1 MAPYRFL
8 KGEVTPM
15 RLGGPIFKK
24 WNGPEEWAAAVR
36 AQGYRA
42 AYCPLP
48 ESADDATVRAFAEAA
63 AQADVVI
70 AEVGAWSNPLSPN
83 EETARAALRLC
94 QERLA
99 LADRIG
105 ARCCV
110 NIAGSRGEQWDGHD
124 PRNLTE
130 ETFNRIVDCVR
141 EIIDA
146 VKPTRTCYSLETMP
160 WMYPNSVASY
170 ERLLRAIDR
179 PTFAVHFDP
188 VNLVCSPELYYSTG
202 ALIRDFVE
210 RLGPQIKSCHAKDI
224 LLSGRLTTHLDET
237 RPGQG
242 GLDYHAFLGA
252 VATLDPDTPVM
263 LEHLPDEAE
272 YAAAAAHVRTVAGE
286 LGLNLDGS

>member
-1 MAPYRFL
+1 M
-8 KGEVTPM
+8 PM
-15 RLGGPIFKK
+15 RLGGPIFAK
-24 WNGPEEWAAAVR
+24 WDGPEEWAAAVR
-36 AQGYRA
+36 ALGYRA

-48 ESADDATVRAFAEAA
+48 ESADDATVRAFEQAA

-83 EETARAALRLC
+83 EETSKTALRLC
-94 QERLA
+94 RERLA

-124 PRNLTE
+124 PLNLTP
-130 ETFNRIVDCVR
+130 ETFDRIVEYVR
-141 EIIDA
+141 AIIDD
-146 VKPTRTCYSLETMP
+146 VKPTRTYYSLETMP
-160 WMYPNSVASY
+160 WMYPNSVESY

-179 PTFAVHFDP
+179 PAFAVHFDP

-210 RLGPQIKSCHAKDI
+210 RLGSHIKSCHAKDI

-242 GLDYHAFLGA
+242 GLDYPAFLRA
-252 VATLDPDTPVM
+252 VATLPADTPVM

-272 YAAAAAHVRTVAGE
+272 YAAAAQHVRSVANE
-286 LGLNLDGS
+286 LGLQLDGAETP